1 MLYKIIDKDD
11 YIMTNEQLQ
20 NENLTLKRV
29 IAKLSQKV
37 ADQEIDLTLAAVQ
50 LEDSMQTI
58 NQLNA
63 IIADGLQQNDEQN

>member
-1 MLYKIIDKDD
+1 MLYKTTDKDE

-37 ADQEIDLTLAAVQ
+37 ADLEVDLSLASIQ
-50 LEDSMQTI
+50 LEDDAQAI
-58 NQLNA
+58 KQLNT
-63 IIADGLQQNDEQN
+63 IIADGLQQSDE

>member
-1 MLYKIIDKDD
+1 
-11 YIMTNEQLQ
+11 MTNEQLQ

-37 ADQEIDLTLAAVQ
+37 ADQEIDLTFCAVQ

>member
-1 MLYKIIDKDD
+1 
-11 YIMTNEQLQ
+11 MTNEQLQ

-50 LEDSMQTI
+50 LEDSVQTI

>member
-1 MLYKIIDKDD
+1 
-11 YIMTNEQLQ
+11 MTNEQLQ

-37 ADQEIDLTLAAVQ
+37 AEQEIDLTLAAVQ

-58 NQLNA
+58 NQLNT

>member
-1 MLYKIIDKDD
+1 
-11 YIMTNEQLQ
+11 MTNEQQLQ

-50 LEDSMQTI
+50 LEDSVQTI

-63 IIADGLQQNDEQN
+63 IIADGLQQNVEQN

>member
-1 MLYKIIDKDD
+1 
-11 YIMTNEQLQ
+11 MTNEQQLQ
-20 NENLTLKRV
+20 QENLTLKRV

-50 LEDSMQTI
+50 LEDSVQTI

-63 IIADGLQQNDEQN
+63 IIADDLQQNDEQN

>member
-1 MLYKIIDKDD
+1 
-11 YIMTNEQLQ
+11 MTNEQQLQ
-20 NENLTLKRV
+20 KENLTLKRV

-50 LEDSMQTI
+50 LEDSVQTI

-63 IIADGLQQNDEQN
+63 IIADGFQQNDEQN

>member
-1 MLYKIIDKDD
+1 
-11 YIMTNEQLQ
+11 MTNEQQLQ
-20 NENLTLKRV
+20 QENLTLKRV

-50 LEDSMQTI
+50 LEDSVQTI
-58 NQLNA
+58 NQLNT